1 MTELDFSLIKKDPA
15 DARRLIFAAV
25 QRARDLPGVKTAA
38 VGTMLPYGNF
48 TNSRRIMSARKRCQ
62 PIRKRLILAQALF
75 SPQLRRAIL
84 MQSV

>member
-1 MTELDFSLIKKDPA
+1 M
-15 DARRLIFAAV
+15 

-48 TNSRRIMSARKRCQ
+48 TNSRRIMSARE
-62 PIRKRLILAQALF
+62 ALPTDPKAPDPGAGAL